1 MVKSK
6 FMEQSTNFYSLS
18 RDFEFKIVTCKDSHE
33 RRRMNSDEMESSHNR
48 KPVLF
53 EKTNCLHEEEHS
65 GVKNGRTAEHIS
77 REPFWKFST
86 RKQLLVKDV
95 LQQKESAF
103 TEVRRSVEKLNT
115 EKTKEAEQGNG
126 NAYFD
131 KATVQCSPG
140 SAFSFVWPNSIAGE
154 PKSAFSK
161 PVKCWEDGGAPVAFQ
176 SLKDTTASPRKLSEC
191 ISATDLMQYSGH
203 LTSKFLVS
211 DSNGFQLLSTNL
223 IQSNPYSSA
232 RWPNETGEQM
242 QATPVSISS
251 SSSASLAL
259 LPPTFTSF
267 GIAAQNWCAKCSLS
281 FRMTSDLVLH
291 MRSHHKKMDVSTES
305 QRKRKREEKLTCP
318 VCQEYFR
325 ERHHLSRHMTSHN

>member
-1 MVKSK
+1 MMKGK
-6 FMEQSTNFYSLS
+6 FMKQSTHFHSLPQDS
-18 RDFEFKIVTCKDSHE
+18 QFKIVTYKDSNE
-33 RRRMNSDEMESSHNR
+33 GRRMNRDEMESDKNR

-53 EKTNCLHEEEHS
+53 EKTNCLHEYS
-65 GVKNGRTAEHIS
+65 GVKDGRTVEHLL
-77 REPFWKFST
+77 RESFWKFST
-86 RKQLLVKDV
+86 RKQFLVKDV

-103 TEVRRSVEKLNT
+103 TEVRSVEKLNT
-115 EKTKEAEQGNG
+115 EKAKEAEQGNRK
-126 NAYFD
+126 AYSD
-131 KATVQCSPG
+131 KARAQCSPG
-140 SAFSFVWPNSIAGE
+140 SAFSFVWPNSVAEE
-154 PKSAFSK
+154 PKSAFRK
-161 PVKCWEDGGAPVAFQ
+161 PAKCWEDGGAPVAFQ
-176 SLKDTTASPRKLSEC
+176 PLKGAMASPRKLSEC
-191 ISATDLMQYSGH
+191 ISATDLMQCSGR

-223 IQSNPYSSA
+223 IQSNPFTYSSA
-232 RWPNETGEQM
+232 PWPNETGEQM
-242 QATPVSISS
+242 QAMPVSTSS

-291 MRSHHKKMDVSTES
+291 MRSHHKKVDVSTES
-305 QRKRKREEKLTCP
+305 QRKRRREEKLTCP